1 MCCSWCSPRSWELPW
16 DHAALTSVLS
26 FQDEKY
32 AVTVYKRVLQNE
44 RRCWE
49 HLAGLH
55 SHYKPIRSILFGIQL
70 DGSEPRLLSLG
81 EDRQLVRPWES
92 STGDLG
98 LRWGW
103 RRVRRDTQPVAL
115 QLPISSRLFVSLALG
130 QICSWDD
137 LGLGMLTLNSSSK

>member
-1 MCCSWCSPRSWELPW
+1 MPW
-16 DHAALTSVLS
+16 ARAALTSALS

-44 RRCWE
+44 RGCWE

-55 SHYKPIRSILFGIQL
+55 SHYKPIRSILFGIHL

-81 EDRQLVRPWES
+81 EDRQLVQLWED
-92 STGDLG
+92 STGALG

-103 RRVRRDTQPVAL
+103 RRVWRGTQPVTL
-115 QLPISSRLFVSLALG
+115 QLP
-130 QICSWDD
+130 
-137 LGLGMLTLNSSSK
+137 TSSSCLSAWQTGADL

>member
-1 MCCSWCSPRSWELPW
+1 MPW

-98 LRWGW
+98 LRMGLEESAEG
-103 RRVRRDTQPVAL
+103 RSACGSAAPHQFQVVCQPGIGADL
-115 QLPISSRLFVSLALG
+115 QLG
-130 QICSWDD
+130 
-137 LGLGMLTLNSSSK
+137 